1 MDIQTI
7 VSYLD
12 IAFIAILVLGGL
24 IGFKRGIFKSTY
36 SLIVFVVLITFGWI
50 LSKSFVNVILD
61 ASVNMSLGDGLY
73 ITTLRESLPDL
84 VSSINEDFGALMV
97 EGTEAYTVVLELFG
111 MIARIIFMV
120 VWLILM
126 ATVLKFIFWII
137 YLIVKPKK
145 RVCSSR

>member
-61 ASVNMSLGDGLY
+61 ASVNLHTNTLAVNPLTANRQVSVGGKKAKEFSLT
-73 ITTLRESLPDL
+73 ITSEP
-84 VSSINEDFGALMV
+84 F
-97 EGTEAYTVVLELFG
+97 
-111 MIARIIFMV
+111 
-120 VWLILM
+120 WLIG
-126 ATVLKFIFWII
+126 
-137 YLIVKPKK
+137 
-145 RVCSSR
+145 